1 MLTRAKNAILWF
13 TLTGPLSYC
22 QNINKSAESV
32 SFIEKSDQ
40 SLWPFHYWING
51 YLLQPQK
58 KEIVMDDSTIM
69 TQKVRQFKKMQP
81 QSVLKAHVRSFK

>member
-1 MLTRAKNAILWF
+1 MAEENKKSTFRAFASRAKNAILGV
-13 TLTGPLSYC
+13 TLTGSLSKS
-22 QNINKSAESV
+22 KSAESV
-32 SFIEKSDQ
+32 IFIEKSDL

-69 TQKVRQFKKMQP
+69 TQKVRQF
-81 QSVLKAHVRSFK
+81 